1 MKKIVLLI
9 SLFALTTMS
18 TFAQQDKQRVLAECT
33 IDFSVDVSELTGL
46 DNTTIETFKATT
58 KTVYIKANQSR
69 VDFKSPSFSQSVIY
83 DKKTGDA
90 VILREIGNNK
100 FLTKLNS
107 DTWKKNNSRFNN
119 ATFKTLDETKTIL
132 GYECKKA
139 VLTLVDGVSLNLYY
153 IPTFIP
159 SVKEFEYQFKDV
171 PGLVLEYES
180 QDKNGQKIKYS
191 ATKINLNP
199 VSISRFEIPTTGYRI
214 LNE

>member
-33 IDFSVDVSELTGL
+33 IDFNVDVSELTGL

-100 FLTKLNS
+100 FLTKLNNDS
-107 DTWKKNNSRFNN
+107 WKKNNSRFNN
-119 ATFKTLDETKTIL
+119 ATLKTLDETKTIL